1 MSEDDGAGHGK
12 VAFHDMKVA
21 MADAGSAHA
30 NEDFSGAGVRDVD
43 VFDDERFTGFVED
56 GCGGDGHGGLRA
68 GDAPSLGC

>member
-1 MSEDDGAGHGK
+1 
-12 VAFHDMKVA
+12 